1 MNPEVVLIASTTAS
15 SAESIDRA
23 LASWSRC
30 TFAMSAITFGNTS
43 KASRIAIADSLV
55 RCRGASVP
63 LRGATDNRDAA

>member
-30 TFAMSAITFGNTS
+30 TFAMSPSTFGS
-43 KASRIAIADSLV
+43 ADKASKIAIADSIV
-55 RCRGASVP
+55 SCRDASVP
-63 LRGATDNRDAA
+63 LCGATDNRDAD